1 MQESAN
7 RSGIIDTVQNGMAF
21 QPAFEEGRPSCS
33 VENAENSRSVFRG
46 FVLLKKDCL
55 TQDHSKGIFR
65 NEIVRRRESRR
76 SMLERKSIDNLRMN
90 ERLRNSYTKLG
101 DYLNQ
106 HKGPRKRSRNVIL
119 EEVHQILIGPRDA
132 IG

>member
-33 VENAENSRSVFRG
+33 VENAENSRSVFRD
-46 FVLLKKDCL
+46 FVLLKRDCL
-55 TQDHSKGIFR
+55 TQDHNKGIFR
-65 NEIVRRRESRR
+65 NVIVRRRESKR